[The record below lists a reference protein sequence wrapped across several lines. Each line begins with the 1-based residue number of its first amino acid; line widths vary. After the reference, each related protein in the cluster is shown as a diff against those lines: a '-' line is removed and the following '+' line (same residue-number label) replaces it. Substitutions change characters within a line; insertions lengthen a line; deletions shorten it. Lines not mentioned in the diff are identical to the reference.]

1 MDRQM
6 KRSKNAVIKK
16 EELVAAALVEP
27 ADIG

>member
-1 MDRQM
+1 M